1 MPVPLSPPIFKRR
14 HPLRVKSPPPLQTH
28 FNTFNL
34 STKIHHTAI
43 AMCSADIFLGLLA
56 VLFPPLP
63 VWVKRGLCSAD
74 SLINILL
81 CLLGY
86 IPGLIHAWYIIAK
99 FPEPDYEY
107 ESVPQDREGGRVTYV
122 FVHGNGNGNGPHTQ
136 QPRQQPRPSQHNS
149 KGNVSYGTT
158 NNNGTAP
165 AAAAAGGSS
174 RPQPQQP
181 QQQQPRQYQRQGAGE
196 GSSDGTVPPSYDEV
210 VAGDNKIQTR
220 D

>member
-1 MPVPLSPPIFKRR
+1 
-14 HPLRVKSPPPLQTH
+14 
-28 FNTFNL
+28 
-34 STKIHHTAI
+34 
-43 AMCSADIFLGLLA
+43 MCSADIFLGLLA
-56 VLFPPLP
+56 LLFPPLP

-107 ESVPQDREGGRVTYV
+107 ESIPQDREGGRVTYV
-122 FVHGNGNGNGPHTQ
+122 FVHGNGTGRGPHTQ
-136 QPRQQPRPSQHNS
+136 QPRQQPRPSQHSNT
-149 KGNVSYGTT
+149 KANVSYGTT
-158 NNNGTAP
+158 ANNSNV
-165 AAAAAGGSS
+165 AAAPVAGGSS
-174 RPQPQQP
+174 RPQPP
-181 QQQQPRQYQRQGAGE
+181 QQYQDQGAGE
-196 GSSDGTVPPSYDEV
+196 GSSDGAVPPSYAEV

>member
-1 MPVPLSPPIFKRR
+1 
-14 HPLRVKSPPPLQTH
+14 
-28 FNTFNL
+28 
-34 STKIHHTAI
+34 
-43 AMCSADIFLGLLA
+43 MCSADIFLGLLA
-56 VLFPPLP
+56 LLFPPLP

-107 ESVPQDREGGRVTYV
+107 ESLPHDREGGRVTYV
-122 FVHGNGNGNGPHTQ
+122 FVHGNGSVPHTQ
-136 QPRQQPRPSQHNS
+136 QPRQQPRPSHHNGN
-149 KGNVSYGTT
+149 GNVSYGTT
-158 NNNGTAP
+158 NNNGAAP
-165 AAAAAGGSS
+165 AAPAGGSS
-174 RPQPQQP
+174 RPQPQQ
-181 QQQQPRQYQRQGAGE
+181 QQQHHHQGAGE
-196 GSSDGTVPPSYDEV
+196 GSSDGAVPPSYADV

>member
-1 MPVPLSPPIFKRR
+1 
-14 HPLRVKSPPPLQTH
+14 
-28 FNTFNL
+28 
-34 STKIHHTAI
+34 
-43 AMCSADIFLGLLA
+43 MCSADIFLGLLA
-56 VLFPPLP
+56 LLFPPLP

-99 FPEPDYEY
+99 FPEPEYEY

-122 FVHGNGNGNGPHTQ
+122 FVHGNGHGNGNGPYSQ
-136 QPRQQPRPSQHNS
+136 QPQQQPRPSHS

-158 NNNGTAP
+158 NNNSA
-165 AAAAAGGSS
+165 GSS
-174 RPQPQQP
+174 QPPPP
-181 QQQQPRQYQRQGAGE
+181 QQQQHEGAGE
-196 GSSDGTVPPSYDEV
+196 GSSDGAVPPSYAEV

>member
-1 MPVPLSPPIFKRR
+1 
-14 HPLRVKSPPPLQTH
+14 
-28 FNTFNL
+28 
-34 STKIHHTAI
+34 
-43 AMCSADIFLGLLA
+43 MCSADIFLGLLA
-56 VLFPPLP
+56 LLFPPLP

-107 ESVPQDREGGRVTYV
+107 EPIPQDREGGRVTYV
-122 FVHGNGNGNGPHTQ
+122 FVHGNGSVPHAQ
-136 QPRQQPRPSQHNS
+136 QPQQQPRPSQHNART
-149 KGNVSYGTT
+149 NVSYGTT
-158 NNNGTAP
+158 NNNGT
-165 AAAAAGGSS
+165 AAAGGSS

-181 QQQQPRQYQRQGAGE
+181 QGQGAGE
-196 GSSDGTVPPSYDEV
+196 GSSDGAVPPSYAEV

>member
-1 MPVPLSPPIFKRR
+1 
-14 HPLRVKSPPPLQTH
+14 
-28 FNTFNL
+28 
-34 STKIHHTAI
+34 
-43 AMCSADIFLGLLA
+43 MCSADIFLGLLA
-56 VLFPPLP
+56 LLFPPLP

-107 ESVPQDREGGRVTYV
+107 ESVPQQDREGGRVTYV
-122 FVHGNGNGNGPHTQ
+122 FVHGNGNGPHTQ
-136 QPRQQPRPSQHNS
+136 QPQQQPRPSQHN
-149 KGNVSYGTT
+149 KGNLSYGTA
-158 NNNGTAP
+158 NNNSST
-165 AAAAAGGSS
+165 AAAGGSS

-181 QQQQPRQYQRQGAGE
+181 QQYQDQGAGE
-196 GSSDGTVPPSYDEV
+196 GSSDGAVPPSYAEV

>member
-1 MPVPLSPPIFKRR
+1 
-14 HPLRVKSPPPLQTH
+14 
-28 FNTFNL
+28 
-34 STKIHHTAI
+34 
-43 AMCSADIFLGLLA
+43 MCSADIFLGLLA
-56 VLFPPLP
+56 LLFPPLP

-107 ESVPQDREGGRVTYV
+107 ESVPQQDREGGRVTYV
-122 FVHGNGNGNGPHTQ
+122 FVHGNGNGPHTQ
-136 QPRQQPRPSQHNS
+136 QPQQQPRPSQHN
-149 KGNVSYGTT
+149 KGNLSYGTAT
-158 NNNGTAP
+158 NNNSST
-165 AAAAAGGSS
+165 AAAGGSS

-181 QQQQPRQYQRQGAGE
+181 QQYQDQGAGE
-196 GSSDGTVPPSYDEV
+196 GSSDGAVPPSYAEV